1 MLDNIIDIN
10 ETSFRISTSV
20 FIIYTER
27 SSRFSRFK
35 LGDRSRV
42 TMLIAKAG
50 KIRRARMEEVKGL
63 EFFSIFFLSTTIW
76 RNF

>member
-35 LGDRSRV
+35 LGDRSRA
-42 TMLIAKAG
+42 MLIAKAG

>member
-50 KIRRARMEEVKGL
+50 KIRRARTEEVKGL
-63 EFFSIFFLSTTIW
+63 KFFSIFFLFLSTTI
-76 RNF
+76 